1 MRVKTQDR
9 RDAII
14 QAAMAVFSEVGFERA
29 SMSEIAT
36 RVGGSKATLYG
47 YFDSKEELYVAAMRE
62 AIAAQ
67 AGEISRLLDP
77 ARTDI
82 RAVLEAFGMAYLTA
96 VISPD
101 VLASKRT
108 MMGQGGASALGPQ
121 LYEHIER
128 CAWTPVANYLES
140 LMARGD
146 LRRADPRVATYQL
159 QGLLDAGLIEP
170 SLHGVTPRLTIREA
184 VPMAVDAFLRI
195 YGPAHANP

>member
-29 SMSEIAT
+29 SMAEIAL

-47 YFDSKEELYVAAMRE
+47 YFACKEELYVAAMRE

-67 AGEISRLLDP
+67 AGEISRRLDP
-77 ARTDI
+77 AREV
-82 RAVLEAFGMAYLTA
+82 RAVLEDFGLAYLTA
-96 VISPD
+96 VMSPD

-108 MMGQGGASALGPQ
+108 MMGQGGASSLAAQ

-128 CAWTPVANYLES
+128 CAWAPVAAYLET
-140 LMARGD
+140 LMDRGD
-146 LRRADPRVATYQL
+146 LRRADPCLATLQY

-170 SLHGVTPRLTIREA
+170 SLHGVPPRLTLAEA
-184 VPMAVDAFLRI
+184 VPLAVDAFLRI
-195 YGPAHANP
+195 YGEG